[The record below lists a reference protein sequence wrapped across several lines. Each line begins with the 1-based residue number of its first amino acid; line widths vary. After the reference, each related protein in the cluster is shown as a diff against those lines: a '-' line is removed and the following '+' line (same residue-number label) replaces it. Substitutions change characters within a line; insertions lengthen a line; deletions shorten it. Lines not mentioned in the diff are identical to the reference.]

1 MCGLSIG
8 QALNDISP
16 RSAANAHIQF
26 RRQDVESYGIERPS
40 VPIDTFRLLAGGAF
54 SSCPDHPSL
63 SRGVGLVDSTAHAA
77 LDLACMIMI

>member
-1 MCGLSIG
+1 VG
-8 QALNDISP
+8 
-16 RSAANAHIQF
+16 
-26 RRQDVESYGIERPS
+26 SYGIERPS